1 MVKNMLMRDMLHAQF
16 SNYAVNS
23 LLALRSE
30 HVSPVSF
37 AFAIAHAGHG
47 SVKMI
52 VQSSSCSNR
61 RSHEA

>member
-1 MVKNMLMRDMLHAQF
+1 MLMRDMAHAQY
-16 SNYAVNS
+16 SDYAVNF

-30 HVSPVSF
+30 HLSPISF

-52 VQSSSCSNR
+52 VSGAAHVQIDER
-61 RSHEA
+61 MRPDL